1 MTRAEIIEEVAG
13 RRQVEQ
19 IVHNICKTSEPELF
33 DLAQMIYEILL
44 TYDETK
50 IIDLYEHGQLGFF
63 IVRIVK
69 NQYFS
74 RNSPFYRE
82 YRKFN
87 RGGVTLDN
95 AKNYETQG

>member
-1 MTRAEIIEEVAG
+1 MTRREIIEEIAS
-13 RRQVEQ
+13 RQYVEQ

-44 TYDETK
+44 TYEEAK

-63 IVRIVK
+63 VVRIAK

-95 AKNYETQG
+95 SKKYETQD